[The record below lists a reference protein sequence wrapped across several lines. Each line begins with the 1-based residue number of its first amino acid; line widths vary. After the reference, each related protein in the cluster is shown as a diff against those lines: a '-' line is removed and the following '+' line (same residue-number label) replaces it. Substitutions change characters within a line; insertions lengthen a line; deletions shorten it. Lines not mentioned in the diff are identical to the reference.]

1 MMKTIMMKTMM
12 IHVDRQNK
20 IHIQYTAKEQQI

>member
-1 MMKTIMMKTMM
+1 MTKTMTMKKMM